1 MKNWIKGFLL
11 VFMAG
16 FMVQCTTNKVVS
28 TPTVSAPVAVNLEG
42 KWGINKGKTY
52 MIFEPTTKKVMV
64 KSACNYYHANYQQDV
79 KALSFQAIGQTDND
93 CFDVDK
99 LDEKLLNTVYFKAIN
114 AKMVVFYDKNDQEIL
129 TLSQ

>member
-1 MKNWIKGFLL
+1 MKNWIKGFS
-11 VFMAG
+11 FIFIAG

-28 TPTVSAPVAVNLEG
+28 TPTVSVPVTVNLEG

-64 KSACNYYHANYQQDV
+64 KSVCNYYHANYQQDV

-93 CFDVDK
+93 CSDVDK
-99 LDEKLLNTVYFKAIN
+99 LDEKLLNTVYFKAVN
-114 AKMVVFYDKNDQEIL
+114 AKMVVLYDKNDQEIL